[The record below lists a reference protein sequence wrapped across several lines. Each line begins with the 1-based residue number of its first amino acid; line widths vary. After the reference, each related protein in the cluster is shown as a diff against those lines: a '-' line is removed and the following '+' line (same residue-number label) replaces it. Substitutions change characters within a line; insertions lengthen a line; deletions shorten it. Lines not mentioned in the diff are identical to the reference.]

1 MEPIYVRLFALHI
14 CENHSEVVAL
24 PLGRFALCGDSQ
36 SRSWLRLS
44 TNRCLVLLKL
54 SEIHREN
61 RSIGILLLDFS
72 SKNVLDLTCLRSC
85 WPLSSSTTSW
95 HCGTRNFAPDEQWK
109 RCKNGPSPSFFYPF
123 LSFSIRFFGQ
133 KHASCLFSTA
143 WVGKP
148 VYSNQDRAISWVVPA
163 RLQGARLGR
172 PAVGLISAIFVTT
185 MSCSAFFLVGT
196 EKLLYLG
203 NSSSQSSLWQEKDS
217 GILCQASGRRSSVAL
232 SGRKSELH
240 S

>member
-54 SEIHREN
+54 SEVHREN

-109 RCKNGPSPSFFYPF
+109 RCKNGPSPSFFYLPF
-123 LSFSIRFFGQ
+123 LSFSI
-133 KHASCLFSTA
+133 LFYPFLS
-143 WVGKP
+143 VSLGK
-148 VYSNQDRAISWVVPA
+148 SMPA
-163 RLQGARLGR
+163 LCFQQLG
-172 PAVGLISAIFVTT
+172 
-185 MSCSAFFLVGT
+185 
-196 EKLLYLG
+196 LG
-203 NSSSQSSLWQEKDS
+203 NQYTATRIEQFLGGPS
-217 GILCQASGRRSSVAL
+217 
-232 SGRKSELH
+232 
-240 S
+240 